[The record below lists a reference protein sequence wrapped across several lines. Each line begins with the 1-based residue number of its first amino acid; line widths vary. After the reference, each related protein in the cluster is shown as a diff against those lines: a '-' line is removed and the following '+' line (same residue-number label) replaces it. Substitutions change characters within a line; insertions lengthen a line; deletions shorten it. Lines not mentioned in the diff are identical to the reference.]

1 MVSIGRE
8 QQKMKSQVLKTRREV
23 VSAIICTF
31 DGGRERAA
39 ARIGLS
45 LKKFDNH
52 AYENNNCRPLTDLQI
67 FQLEQ
72 VTGTQHLANYVAA
85 LYGGMFVP
93 LTKTE
98 DLDNVELFKRSL
110 RTDAKLGQI
119 DQLIAASIE
128 DGVIEACEALAIIQ
142 ALTRYFAA
150 RTAEVAATIQL
161 YSAANVRGSM

>member
-1 MVSIGRE
+1 
-8 QQKMKSQVLKTRREV
+8 MKTPVLESLRQV
-23 VSAIICTF
+23 VSAIVCAYP
-31 DGGRERAA
+31 GGRECAA
-39 ARIGLS
+39 ARLGYQ
-45 LKKFDNH
+45 LKQFDNRI
-52 AYENNNCRPLTDLQI
+52 YENAGSRPLSYDQI
-67 FQLEQ
+67 HQLEQ
-72 VTGTQHLANYVAA
+72 DARTTHLPEFIAR

>member
-1 MVSIGRE
+1 
-8 QQKMKSQVLKTRREV
+8 MKTPVLESLRQV
-23 VSAIICTF
+23 VSAVVCAYP
-31 DGGRERAA
+31 GGRECAA
-39 ARIGLS
+39 ARLGYQ
-45 LKKFDNH
+45 LKQFDNRI
-52 AYENNNCRPLTDLQI
+52 YENAGSRPLSYDQI
-67 FQLEQ
+67 HQLEQ
-72 VTGTQHLANYVAA
+72 DARTTYLPEFIAR

>member
-1 MVSIGRE
+1 
-8 QQKMKSQVLKTRREV
+8 MKTPVLESLRQV
-23 VSAIICTF
+23 VSAIVCAYP
-31 DGGRERAA
+31 GGRECAA
-39 ARIGLS
+39 AQLGLQ
-45 LKKFDNH
+45 LKQFDNRV
-52 AYENNNCRPLTDLQI
+52 YENAGSRPLTYDQI
-67 FQLEQ
+67 HQLEQ
-72 VTGTQHLANYVAA
+72 VANTTHLPEFVAR

-98 DLDNVELFKRSL
+98 DLDNVELFRRSL
-110 RTDAKLGQI
+110 KTDAKLGQI

-161 YSAANVRGSM
+161 YSAANVRGAK

>member
-1 MVSIGRE
+1 
-8 QQKMKSQVLKTRREV
+8 MKTPVLESLRQV
-23 VSAIICTF
+23 VSAIVCAYP
-31 DGGRERAA
+31 GGRECAA
-39 ARIGLS
+39 ARLGYQ
-45 LKKFDNH
+45 LKQFDNRI
-52 AYENNNCRPLTDLQI
+52 YENAGSRPLSYDQI
-67 FQLEQ
+67 HQLEQ
-72 VTGTQHLANYVAA
+72 DAKTTHLPEFIAR

-161 YSAANVRGSM
+161 YSASNVRGSM